1 MIEELLAYNRK
12 FVEEKRYEQY
22 AASKYPNKK
31 IAILTCMDTRL
42 VELLPAALGLRNGD
56 VKIIKNAGG
65 VVTNPFG
72 SVIRSLLV
80 AIIELGVEEIMVIG
94 HTDCGVQHIDSESM
108 IAHMKQRGVSQ
119 ASIDL
124 MKYCGIDF
132 ERWLAGFD
140 TVEQSVTDTVNT
152 IRNHPLMP
160 RDVRIGGYVIDT
172 ETGELSTVICCPW
185 GCHEGASALPGLPGR
200 ALVLL
205 CGRGMMCP
213 GVVNAK
219 AGQRQKEGGQGGEPC
234 LRGGKGLDRRGQQG
248 GKQGVDEETYGNG
261 EQENGSSGP
270 PRTVAELSANA
281 VRRPETSQRHRR
293 RGEGEGQW
301 KGKQSP

>member
-1 MIEELLAYNRK
+1 MKERA
-12 FVEEKRYEQY
+12 
-22 AASKYPNKK
+22 P
-31 IAILTCMDTRL
+31 CL
-42 VELLPAALGLRNGD
+42 VCQ
-56 VKIIKNAGG
+56 AGRCS
-65 VVTNPFG
+65 F
-72 SVIRSLLV
+72 
-80 AIIELGVEEIMVIG
+80 
-94 HTDCGVQHIDSESM
+94 
-108 IAHMKQRGVSQ
+108 
-119 ASIDL
+119 
-124 MKYCGIDF
+124 
-132 ERWLAGFD
+132 
-140 TVEQSVTDTVNT
+140 
-152 IRNHPLMP
+152 MP
-160 RDVRIGGYVIDT
+160 
-172 ETGELSTVICCPW
+172 
-185 GCHEGASALPGLPGR
+185 
-200 ALVLL
+200 
-205 CGRGMMCP
+205 GRGMMCP

>member
-1 MIEELLAYNRK
+1 
-12 FVEEKRYEQY
+12 
-22 AASKYPNKK
+22 
-31 IAILTCMDTRL
+31 
-42 VELLPAALGLRNGD
+42 
-56 VKIIKNAGG
+56 
-65 VVTNPFG
+65 
-72 SVIRSLLV
+72 
-80 AIIELGVEEIMVIG
+80 
-94 HTDCGVQHIDSESM
+94 
-108 IAHMKQRGVSQ
+108 
-119 ASIDL
+119 
-124 MKYCGIDF
+124 
-132 ERWLAGFD
+132 
-140 TVEQSVTDTVNT
+140 
-152 IRNHPLMP
+152 
-160 RDVRIGGYVIDT
+160 
-172 ETGELSTVICCPW
+172 
-185 GCHEGASALPGLPGR
+185 
-200 ALVLL
+200 
-205 CGRGMMCP
+205 MCP